1 MTQESCKKERI
12 KVLVTAFAC
21 SPDHGSEPGIG
32 WGWVRAL
39 SEFCELTV
47 ITPSCNQ
54 QGVEAFQSAK
64 NSISARFIYEDVL
77 SISPRLNRKAKSK
90 IGVLIR
96 LFLWQYRLRKRLR
109 ILLSGN
115 DYQVVHHLT
124 LGSFRMP
131 FSVTRHGVPSVVGP
145 VGGCELF
152 PPHLLPEGE
161 FKIQVR
167 ELFRNTIT
175 SVHENFGV
183 GMARY
188 KDADLTFSCTRDMQQ
203 VFAKWGVISPVF
215 PNIGMHQE
223 QVDSTSKINRD
234 VSADGLLRLLFV
246 GNFLYWKGLELAVLA
261 LESLPDNV
269 TLCCVG
275 SGADQSAF
283 EALIKQKNLEHRIEL
298 MGSIPRNE
306 VLEKYAAYDVFLFP
320 SLHDS
325 GGMVVIEAMKAGLP
339 VICLNTGGPAISVT
353 PSCGRVVPMGSK
365 SEIVAGLRGAV
376 MHYLKK
382 PSDIA
387 LHGEQAVQRVE
398 EEYSWQKNAKRM
410 LVYYMSIVQ
419 NSDSKN

>member
-261 LESLPDNV
+261 LE
-269 TLCCVG
+269 
-275 SGADQSAF
+275 F
-283 EALIKQKNLEHRIEL
+283 
-298 MGSIPRNE
+298 
-306 VLEKYAAYDVFLFP
+306 LEKYAAYDVFLFP